1 MGVCKAALES
11 SVKYLAR
18 DLGTKSIR
26 VNAIS
31 AGPIKTLAASAIGD
45 AKFLYKWNADHSFL
59 KRNVDNLDVGNSAL
73 YLLSDMASGVT
84 GEIHYVD
91 AGYNKMGMPDPK
103 NIT

>member
-18 DLGTKSIR
+18 DLGVKGIR

-45 AKFLYKWNADHSFL
+45 AKFYIN
-59 KRNVDNLDVGNSAL
+59 
-73 YLLSDMASGVT
+73 
-84 GEIHYVD
+84 
-91 AGYNKMGMPDPK
+91 GMR
-103 NIT
+103 IILF